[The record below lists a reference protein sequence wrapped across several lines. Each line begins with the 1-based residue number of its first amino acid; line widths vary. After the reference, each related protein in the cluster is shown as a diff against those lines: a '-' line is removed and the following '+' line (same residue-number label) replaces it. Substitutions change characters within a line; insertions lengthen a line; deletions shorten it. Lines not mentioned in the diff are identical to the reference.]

1 MQDALRHNW
10 LKGETASDHDILPE
24 IKSYIAK
31 ARLRRG
37 VEMVKLKN
45 RIEAL
50 KMQEDDDNSD
60 LPENAADA
68 AATAVGVPPKQQGR
82 LSRAARS
89 AIFREVVFA
98 KVRDMKEQ
106 EEREKAERSATGK
119 ISK

>member
-1 MQDALRHNW
+1 MKHSW
-10 LKGETASDHDILPE
+10 LKGETATDYDILPE

-45 RIEAL
+45 RIDAL
-50 KMQEDDDNSD
+50 KMQEDDDNQDTPSD
-60 LPENAADA
+60 TA
-68 AATAVGVPPKQQGR
+68 AAAAQGVGASGGAPQKPSR

-106 EEREKAERSATGK
+106 EAREKAERSAAEK
-119 ISK
+119 SRR